1 MEKYKEIVKK
11 RIKLF
16 ASVTA
21 FITGLFALNGV
32 FHFTP
37 TPVGNEK
44 TSGFI
49 LGFQFGILILL
60 NTLLIRNLSSYRSA
74 LKDNEKLKVL
84 YIKENDE
91 RIKMIQEKIGVIG
104 FNVAIIGL
112 ILMAITAGYFNEVV
126 FFSLL
131 GAVIFLVTIKACLKL
146 YYYRKYS

>member
-1 MEKYKEIVKK
+1 MEKYKEVVEK

-16 ASVTA
+16 TSVIA
-21 FITGLFALNGV
+21 FITSVFAFNGV

-37 TPVGNEK
+37 VGKENI
-44 TSGFI
+44 SDFI

-60 NTLLIRNLSSYRSA
+60 DMLLIRKLSSYRSA
-74 LKDNEKLKVL
+74 LKDNAKLKVL

-91 RIKMIQEKIGVIG
+91 RLKMIQEKIGIMG
-104 FNVAIIGL
+104 FNVAVIGL
-112 ILMAITAGYFNEVV
+112 ILIAITAGYFNEVV

-131 GAVIFLVTIKACLKL
+131 GAVIFIVTIKACLKL